1 MKGSSLTQMS
11 MKGRYIKAMYNDEPA
26 TPINITLQGNANGV
40 SHKKKHFP
48 KSSFSRYQK
57 LGEEIFWLQR
67 DVVREKEGFL
77 KLSFSLRVV
86 HV

>member
-40 SHKKKHFP
+40 SHKKRHFP

-57 LGEEIFWLQR
+57 LGEEIF
-67 DVVREKEGFL
+67 
-77 KLSFSLRVV
+77 
-86 HV
+86 